1 MFFTKETHISAATH
15 PRTLNLVEG
24 VLLVA
29 LLLLSYGC
37 AVAEVAL
44 WLLLGMPWVGLH
56 CVVVFFPDRA
66 HCFLGIKLIQR
77 HSILLTN
84 RTCKGPLTVVM
95 GITGYRCLLF

>member
-1 MFFTKETHISAATH
+1 MWRFFTKETHISVATH

-24 VLLVA
+24 VSLVA

-37 AVAEVAL
+37 VVAVVAL
-44 WLLLGMPWVGLH
+44 WLLLAMQGVGLH

-66 HCFLGIKLIQR
+66 HCFFGFKLIER

-84 RTCKGPLTVVM
+84 STCKLSNWNNNE
-95 GITGYRCLLF
+95 FQ